1 MKSLVVKTVCA
12 VGFLASTISMQ
23 ASIISGTLNFAGDV
37 RVSTTSIDFLAPVGP
52 PDGQF
57 TVTTNQTQ
65 TGSFAGMSETTGRV
79 LDLNNPPNGVGVPL
93 NVPGFL
99 NSFSGFPGLNF
110 TLLQIAPGTFASTP
124 FSFNQTLTGT
134 NVVFGVT
141 GSVSDGTASPASSF
155 VGQFSSNFTGQ
166 SIAQVITAIQT
177 NGFVQ
182 DSFAAT
188 FIATAPSSGVPE
200 PGTTMLLISGSL
212 LLVAGGMFRRKLK
225 Q

>member
-37 RVSTTSIDFLAPVGP
+37 RVSTTTIDFLAPVGP

-65 TGSFAGMSETTGRV
+65 TGSFAGLAGTTGRV
-79 LDLNNPPNGVGVPL
+79 LDLTNPPNGVGVPL

-99 NSFSGFPGLNF
+99 NTFSGFPGLNF
-110 TLLQIAPGTFASTP
+110 TLTMIAPGSFANTP

-141 GSVSDGTASPASSF
+141 GTVSDGTASPASSF
-155 VGQFSSNFTGQ
+155 VGQFSSNFPGQ
-166 SIAQVITAIQT
+166 SVAQVIQQIQT
-177 NGFVQ
+177 TGFVQ
-182 DSFAAT
+182 DSYGAT
-188 FIATAPSSGVPE
+188 FIATAPSGVPE